1 VITVGTVGAKFEAS
15 SDSRL
20 YMGDS
25 LVTLAIKVRLEGHQ
39 DVVRVEPTQ
48 WNDSFTV
55 VAEESFFHSLPRGVA
70 FQVAYKSP
78 VPGSS
83 MELRRGAVELDVFG

>member
-1 VITVGTVGAKFEAS
+1 MASPIAKPISAGLRDRAAGTAAGGSGTVCRSKRTDRGS
-15 SDSRL
+15 G
-20 YMGDS
+20 Y
-25 LVTLAIKVRLEGHQ
+25 
-39 DVVRVEPTQ
+39 
-48 WNDSFTV
+48 
-55 VAEESFFHSLPRGVA
+55 FHGVA

>member
-1 VITVGTVGAKFEAS
+1 MITVGTVGAKFETT